1 MQVSSRPTPSANNW
15 FTAPRIKNNT
25 IYSSPAENVADAVAL
40 SANVV
45 GVATGAAAL
54 AGAISPGILGGAA
67 LTVAGAV
74 AGFCVGGIGSGLVKE
89 GALQLFGSDRGDDG
103 GAIAGGAVL
112 GTVSG
117 AAGALAGSLG
127 ASPGG
132 VALTALGT
140 SAVIVGAL
148 FIADRH

>member
-1 MQVSSRPTPSANNW
+1 MQVSSRPPQSANNW

-40 SANVV
+40 SSNVV

-54 AGAISPGILGGAA
+54 ASALSPGILGGAA

-74 AGFCVGGIGSGLVKE
+74 AGCVVGGIGSGIVKE
-89 GALQLFGSDRGDDG
+89 GALHLFGSDRGDDG

-112 GTVSG
+112 GTLSG
-117 AAGALAGSLG
+117 AGGALAGSLG
-127 ASPGG
+127 AGPGG
-132 VALTALGT
+132 VALAALGT
-140 SAVIVGAL
+140 SAVILGAL
-148 FIADRH
+148 FLADRP